1 MLKNYLLLL
10 IILFLAACGTETI
23 QRQTSNTEKNDPIK
37 TVPPKNDTTV
47 SLATGEVDPIR
58 LMALLGMKKAKTQLG
73 YVEKVF
79 NTCQSE
85 LGFSATVK
93 CQKKF
98 LIVIHFKLL
107 CRSSEGTVSKV
118 LKNSDLNAVANQ
130 PLKYF
135 LKNHSGFLITDE
147 SGFGQ
152 IVIVTNESE
161 KLQRLRISNSSDF
174 LLLTAGE
181 LKTLIVPSNW
191 CN

>member
-1 MLKNYLLLL
+1 MKKNYFILCLALLLT
-10 IILFLAACGTETI
+10 ACGTEKI
-23 QRQTSNTEKNDPIK
+23 KRETSNTEKDGAVK
-37 TVPPKNDTTV
+37 TVSPRNDRPA
-47 SLATGEVDPIR
+47 SIATGEVDPIR
-58 LMALLGMKKAKTQLG
+58 LMTLLGMKKAKTQLG
-73 YVEKVF
+73 YVEKIF

-85 LGFSATVK
+85 LGFSSTVN

-107 CRSSEGTVSKV
+107 CRSSEGTISKV

-135 LKNHSGFLITDE
+135 LKNHSGSLVTDE
-147 SGFGQ
+147 VGFGQ
-152 IVIVTNESE
+152 IIMVTNESE
-161 KLQRLRISNSSDF
+161 KFQRLRISNSNDF

-181 LKTLIVPSNW
+181 LKSLIVPANW